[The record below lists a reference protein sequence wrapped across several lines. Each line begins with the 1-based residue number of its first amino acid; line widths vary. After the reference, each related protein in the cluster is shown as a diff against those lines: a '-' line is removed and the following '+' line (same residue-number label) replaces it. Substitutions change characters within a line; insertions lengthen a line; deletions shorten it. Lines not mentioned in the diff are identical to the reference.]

1 MLSDEEVLAVVA
13 PVLDAAALED
23 PDDELDNEL
32 DDACSDD
39 LAGDGV
45 QGAGRA
51 VLRGAAAKT
60 LSSGAATRATPPV
73 VGDNARP
80 YCANS
85 AAGVA
90 TFVATPS
97 VS

>member
-39 LAGDGV
+39 LAEMEFREQV
-45 QGAGRA
+45 ELFFEEQLPKRCRRA
-51 VLRGAAAKT
+51 RRRALRRR
-60 LSSGAATRATPPV
+60 L
-73 VGDNARP
+73 
-80 YCANS
+80 
-85 AAGVA
+85 
-90 TFVATPS
+90 
-97 VS
+97 